1 MAINKR
7 NKFELLE
14 ATRENDEII
23 ETEYIPEVKRIEE
36 IPLEKTVIEKKAIK
50 KANFRIFLY
59 LNVPCIK

>member
-23 ETEYIPEVKRIEE
+23 ETKYISEAKRIEGL
-36 IPLEKTVIEKKAIK
+36 PLEKTVIETKAIK
-50 KANFRIFLY
+50 RSWLK
-59 LNVPCIK
+59 KK